1 MVSPNDFYRI
11 IYDQRLKLPYFKL
24 LPALI
29 PFCLFFVGGIA
40 LTVMQSF
47 GMMNPLVHDASIWA
61 AYETVLSQRHFLISI
76 LFSFYVALMSS
87 TIASV
92 LGTFL
97 AYGIWRLPAGL
108 QRQTI
113 VYKIPLILPHIA
125 VAFITMIFLSQSGL
139 ISSLCHTLGITSSME
154 AFPNLIFSR
163 FGVGEIVA
171 YSAKESAF
179 VAIMTL
185 SVLMKFDRRYI
196 DTAKQLGAGEI
207 QLFFSIVLPHLKGIL
222 ASTFLILFIYSF
234 GAFEIPYILGNSS
247 PGMLSLQVY
256 DYYFKHDLSQRPVAM
271 ALLVILFIVS
281 SLLAFLYFQLTSRLN
296 KGKDDPL

>member
-1 MVSPNDFYRI
+1 MAY
-11 IYDQRLKLPYFKL
+11 LKL

-29 PFCLFFVGGIA
+29 PVCLFFVGGIA
-40 LTVMQSF
+40 LTVVQSF
-47 GMMNPLVHDASIWA
+47 GMMNPLVHDSSIWT

-92 LGTFL
+92 LGTLL
-97 AYGIWRLPAGL
+97 AYGIWRLPTSL
-108 QRQTI
+108 QRQTV

-139 ISSLCHTLGITSSME
+139 ISSLCHTLGITSTME
-154 AFPNLIFSR
+154 QFPNLIFSR

-179 VAIMTL
+179 VTLMAL
-185 SVLMKFDRRYI
+185 SVLMKFDQRYI
-196 DTAKQLGAGEI
+196 DTAKQLGGGEMRI
-207 QLFFSIVLPHLKGIL
+207 FFSIVLPHLKGIL

-271 ALLVILFIVS
+271 ALLVILFVVS
-281 SLLAFLYFQLTSRLN
+281 SFLAYLYFQLSSRFTKHPRAVAQN
-296 KGKDDPL
+296 DQ

>member
-1 MVSPNDFYRI
+1 MAY
-11 IYDQRLKLPYFKL
+11 LKL
-24 LPALI
+24 LPALV
-29 PFCLFFVGGIA
+29 PVCLFFVGGIA
-40 LTVMQSF
+40 LTVVQSF
-47 GMMNPLVHDASIWA
+47 GMMNPLVHDSSIWT

-92 LGTFL
+92 LGTLL
-97 AYGIWRLPAGL
+97 AYGIWRLPISL
-108 QRQTI
+108 QRQTV

-139 ISSLCHTLGITSSME
+139 ISSLCHTLGITSTME
-154 AFPNLIFSR
+154 QFPNLIFSR
-163 FGVGEIVA
+163 FGAGEIVA

-179 VAIMTL
+179 VTL
-185 SVLMKFDRRYI
+185 MALAVLMKFDRRYV
-196 DTAKQLGAGEI
+196 DTAKQLGGGEI
-207 QLFFSIVLPHLKGIL
+207 RIFFSIVLPHLKGIL

-271 ALLVILFIVS
+271 ALLVILFVVS
-281 SLLAFLYFQLTSRLN
+281 SFLAYLYFQLSSRFTKHPRAVAQN
-296 KGKDDPL
+296 DQ